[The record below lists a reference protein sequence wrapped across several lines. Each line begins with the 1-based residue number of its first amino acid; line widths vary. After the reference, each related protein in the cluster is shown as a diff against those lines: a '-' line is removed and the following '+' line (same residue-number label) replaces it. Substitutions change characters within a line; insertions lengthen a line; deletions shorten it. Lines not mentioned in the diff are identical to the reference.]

1 MDEFHGSRQSNMA
14 KPLVAAD
21 LGRSERQHGPQS
33 LAARIDDVA
42 CELGDQ
48 RDIAAHALEDQGIDV
63 LQVAFNQAEQ
73 PVDGALLVD
82 HTLCQ
87 SLNRSQDDLTRC

>member
-1 MDEFHGSRQSNMA
+1 
-14 KPLVAAD
+14 
-21 LGRSERQHGPQS
+21 
-33 LAARIDDVA
+33 
-42 CELGDQ
+42 
-48 RDIAAHALEDQGIDV
+48 V

-73 PVDGALLVD
+73 PVNGALLVD

>member
-1 MDEFHGSRQSNMA
+1 MDELHRRREADMS

-21 LGRSERQHGPQS
+21 LSRGERQHGPQS

-48 RDIAAHALEDQGIDV
+48 RNIAAHALEDQGIDV

-73 PVDGALLVD
+73 PIYGALLVD